1 MTLVTRSR
9 PPPPRSKGPWGWC
22 DAITWRI
29 LTRRKNRVLTRMA
42 KTMKDFFHARSCK
55 RPDTALTHS
64 QACDCRSWQPTAAT
78 SRAFSRG
85 RKKLAWPLADA
96 ISHLLC
102 NFAIDQVLRGR
113 RMAAA
118 YAAVIS
124 EVPVS
129 LRFSS
134 YPRTRRET
142 DWDLGKMS
150 QLVARNGTA
159 SRLIHRGE
167 AQQEKGLPKVLA
179 PELGVAG
186 FGQRLSG
193 RLAAA
198 WPYTLNCPVRAVLE
212 RRETWTERVLGRPE
226 RLGLALHCFFFF
238 LFLFMCLCRSTC

>member
-1 MTLVTRSR
+1 MQAEPGESTASHDPCYEVTATTITVQGPLGLVR
-9 PPPPRSKGPWGWC
+9 C
-22 DAITWRI
+22 DHLANPDAEEEQSADSDGENEER
-29 LTRRKNRVLTRMA
+29 L
-42 KTMKDFFHARSCK
+42 FHARSCK

-64 QACDCRSWQPTAAT
+64 QACDCRSWQPTAAS

-113 RMAAA
+113 RMTAA

-129 LRFSS
+129 LRFLS
-134 YPRTRRET
+134 YPRKRRET
-142 DWDLGKMS
+142 DWELGKMS

-167 AQQEKGLPKVLA
+167 AQKKKACQKSLHPNLELPDSASDFQV
-179 PELGVAG
+179 G
-186 FGQRLSG
+186 
-193 RLAAA
+193 
-198 WPYTLNCPVRAVLE
+198 
-212 RRETWTERVLGRPE
+212 
-226 RLGLALHCFFFF
+226 
-238 LFLFMCLCRSTC
+238 